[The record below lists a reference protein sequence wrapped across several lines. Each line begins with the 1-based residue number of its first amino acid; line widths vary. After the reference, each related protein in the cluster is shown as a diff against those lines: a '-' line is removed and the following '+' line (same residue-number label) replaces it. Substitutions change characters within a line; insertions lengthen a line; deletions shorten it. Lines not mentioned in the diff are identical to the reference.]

1 MLGTIIVGVIL
12 VIIVVLIVRSMV
24 HDKKTVNRS
33 HVVVTAENA
42 KDTAIKRR

>member
-24 HDKKTVNRS
+24 HDKKKNGKSFTCGGDCGKCKG
-33 HVVVTAENA
+33 HCH
-42 KDTAIKRR
+42 